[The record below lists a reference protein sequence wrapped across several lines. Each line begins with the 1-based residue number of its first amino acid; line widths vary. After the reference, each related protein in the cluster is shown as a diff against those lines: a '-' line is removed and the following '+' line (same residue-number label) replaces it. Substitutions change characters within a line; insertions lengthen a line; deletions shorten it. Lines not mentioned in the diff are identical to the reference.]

1 MTAVAAAVAATV
13 AMWDEGSD
21 DEMSDGALYV
31 WGADE
36 HGSDLEDDPP
46 EDDDA
51 VPPPPPAAAGPGP
64 KSVQERVRDMWDQY
78 MLDHKIK
85 NAATDPSSTHFAP
98 WAPVGVVLGLRV
110 REPFQGKAGMKQR
123 IRPERL
129 NTDSVTELEC
139 FEKMFTSEMQD
150 RVIERT
156 NAKVDL
162 IKQGA
167 YPRPARAKVWPP
179 KWTEKWEPLT
189 KQRLMLFIAVHVA
202 RAVTGV
208 HETYVW
214 ESGKLTSTPGI
225 SRILPRDSYT
235 MIKSA
240 LGFQADQE
248 AGGFQQLPKIGELMD
263 LFRSRCET
271 RYQPGMWLSLDE
283 MMVRFTGTTKY
294 KFTRE
299 HKPISEGLKL
309 FALCCPTTG
318 YCYTFRLEKRD
329 GTSIESTVLA
339 LAERVRGMRH
349 VIVMDNLFTSVRTF
363 KALLNFHTYAV
374 GTARVGRGLPKAFE
388 VAKSDKKKSA
398 LQAAGIPDKGDFV
411 YAQTIDPDMP
421 LTAILWHD
429 SGPALFLSSF
439 HDGETGAVLRR
450 EAGKSGRTQV
460 QAPKAA
466 SDYNAYMCGCDTA
479 DQKRAQGSVM
489 AKTYKWYIAL
499 FHWLLD
505 QCVTNA
511 CVLWACENRGFQEDG
526 SLDQPRTRRFR
537 LALAE
542 QLVVKA
548 GLDLHMLVNDPQ
560 VSTYRVR
567 ASTGSDMVAYEQTL
581 AKLKPERLLDND
593 HYVDCHNLW
602 KEHCVLRAKD
612 PTHKM
617 PRKWNCVLCWALT
630 GKQFTTE
637 FCCTRCNVTLHP
649 GGCFKQYHLPEPN
662 VQLTYAAGM
671 LMNANKARQNGA
683 AAGQE

>member
-1 MTAVAAAVAATV
+1 M
-13 AMWDEGSD
+13 
-21 DEMSDGALYV
+21 
-31 WGADE
+31 
-36 HGSDLEDDPP
+36 
-46 EDDDA
+46 
-51 VPPPPPAAAGPGP
+51 
-64 KSVQERVRDMWDQY
+64 R
-78 MLDHKIK
+78 
-85 NAATDPSSTHFAP
+85 
-98 WAPVGVVLGLRV
+98 
-110 REPFQGKAGMKQR
+110 
-123 IRPERL
+123 
-129 NTDSVTELEC
+129 
-139 FEKMFTSEMQD
+139 
-150 RVIERT
+150 
-156 NAKVDL
+156 
-162 IKQGA
+162 
-167 YPRPARAKVWPP
+167 
-179 KWTEKWEPLT
+179 
-189 KQRLMLFIAVHVA
+189 
-202 RAVTGV
+202 
-208 HETYVW
+208 
-214 ESGKLTSTPGI
+214 
-225 SRILPRDSYT
+225 
-235 MIKSA
+235 
-240 LGFQADQE
+240 
-248 AGGFQQLPKIGELMD
+248 
-263 LFRSRCET
+263 RC
-271 RYQPGMWLSLDE
+271 S
-283 MMVRFTGTTKY
+283 
-294 KFTRE
+294 
-299 HKPISEGLKL
+299 
-309 FALCCPTTG
+309 
-318 YCYTFRLEKRD
+318 
-329 GTSIESTVLA
+329 
-339 LAERVRGMRH
+339 
-349 VIVMDNLFTSVRTF
+349 
-363 KALLNFHTYAV
+363 
-374 GTARVGRGLPKAFE
+374 
-388 VAKSDKKKSA
+388 AKSDKKKSA

-662 VQLTYAAGM
+662 LQLTYAAGM

>member
-139 FEKMFTSEMQD
+139 FEKMFSEIRQ
-150 RVIERT
+150 
-156 NAKVDL
+156 
-162 IKQGA
+162 
-167 YPRPARAKVWPP
+167 
-179 KWTEKWEPLT
+179 
-189 KQRLMLFIAVHVA
+189 
-202 RAVTGV
+202 
-208 HETYVW
+208 
-214 ESGKLTSTPGI
+214 
-225 SRILPRDSYT
+225 
-235 MIKSA
+235 
-240 LGFQADQE
+240 
-248 AGGFQQLPKIGELMD
+248 
-263 LFRSRCET
+263 
-271 RYQPGMWLSLDE
+271 
-283 MMVRFTGTTKY
+283 
-294 KFTRE
+294 
-299 HKPISEGLKL
+299 
-309 FALCCPTTG
+309 
-318 YCYTFRLEKRD
+318 
-329 GTSIESTVLA
+329 
-339 LAERVRGMRH
+339 
-349 VIVMDNLFTSVRTF
+349 
-363 KALLNFHTYAV
+363 
-374 GTARVGRGLPKAFE
+374 
-388 VAKSDKKKSA
+388 KKSA

-548 GLDLHMLVNDPQ
+548 GLDLHMSVNDPQ

-630 GKQFTTE
+630 GK
-637 FCCTRCNVTLHP
+637 
-649 GGCFKQYHLPEPN
+649 
-662 VQLTYAAGM
+662 
-671 LMNANKARQNGA
+671 
-683 AAGQE
+683 